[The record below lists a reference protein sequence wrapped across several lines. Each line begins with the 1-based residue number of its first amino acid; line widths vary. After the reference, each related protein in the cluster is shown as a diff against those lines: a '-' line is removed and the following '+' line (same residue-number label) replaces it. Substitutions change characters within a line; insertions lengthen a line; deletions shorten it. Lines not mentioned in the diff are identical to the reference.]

1 MTRCTNT
8 KVIVK
13 SVGVQQIMIARRNNH
28 MRPPL
33 VFVNLPIGLITS
45 GHMPSLTETI
55 MRYTSMIRVMLLMD
69 DL

>member
-45 GHMPSLTETI
+45 GHMPSLIGNNYEV
-55 MRYTSMIRVMLLMD
+55 YKHDTSDVID
-69 DL
+69 G